1 MKTGIEKDGFANRL
15 IFYARF
21 SASDAKMSATSSI
34 CLNDTK
40 KELCSSEKSLTA
52 TAPFFLFT

>member
-34 CLNDTK
+34 YLNDTK
-40 KELCSSEKSLTA
+40 KELCSSEKSLTV
-52 TAPFFLFT
+52 TALL